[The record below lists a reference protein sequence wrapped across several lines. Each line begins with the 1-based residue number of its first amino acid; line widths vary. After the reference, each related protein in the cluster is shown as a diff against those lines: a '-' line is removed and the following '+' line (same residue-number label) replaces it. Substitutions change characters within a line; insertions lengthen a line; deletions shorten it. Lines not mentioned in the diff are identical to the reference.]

1 MRQVQRLNI
10 LEILLEKRNNMKVK
24 CVFCGRIIDESET
37 SSAEPLRIGRCCYRC
52 NLKYV
57 IPTKERMYC
66 ESERK
71 EK

>member
-1 MRQVQRLNI
+1 
-10 LEILLEKRNNMKVK
+10 MKVK

-57 IPTKERMYC
+57 IPTKERMYF
-66 ESERK
+66 ESRRK